1 VSTRPGGVEVRV
13 DHVSKSFEDGRIRAL
28 QDVSLRLDPGDVVS
42 LTGPS
47 GGGKSTLL
55 NLIGALDRPDAG
67 SIVVG
72 GEHLERLG
80 NPSEYRAAT
89 VGFVFQFHHL
99 IPTLNALENVQL
111 PMIGRG
117 LGRADREARARELL
131 EDCAI
136 AHRAKASPST
146 LSGGERQRVAIARAL
161 ANGPRLLLA
170 DEPTGALDSVTGG
183 QIVELL
189 LSLRSRGGMTVL
201 LVTNDE
207 DVADLADRTL
217 RIRDGR
223 LEPGPVGVPHE
234 PGATRAGAPRS
245 A

>member
-1 VSTRPGGVEVRV
+1 MSSGAEVAVE
-13 DHVSKSFEDGRIRAL
+13 HVSKSFEDGRIRAL
-28 QDVSLRLDPGDVVS
+28 DDVSFRLEPGDVVS

-55 NLIGALDRPDAG
+55 NLIGALDKPDSG
-67 SIVVG
+67 SIAVG
-72 GEHLERLG
+72 GERLEDLG
-80 NPSEYRAAT
+80 DASGYRAAT

-99 IPTLNALENVQL
+99 IPTLTAHENVQL
-111 PMIGRG
+111 PMMGRG
-117 LGRADREARARELL
+117 LGRAEREARALELL

-136 AHRAKASPST
+136 AHRAKAYPST

-170 DEPTGALDSVTGG
+170 DEPTGALDSVTGA

-189 LSLRSRGGMTVL
+189 LSLRERRGMTIL
-201 LVTNDE
+201 LVTNDD
-207 DVADLADRTL
+207 DVAGLADRTL

-223 LEPGPVGVPHE
+223 VHAA
-234 PGATRAGAPRS
+234 GATPAAAPRS
-245 A
+245 ASA

>member
-1 VSTRPGGVEVRV
+1 MSEQRGGVEVVV
-13 DHVSKSFEDGRIRAL
+13 DHVSKSFEDGRISAL
-28 QDVSLRLDPGDVVS
+28 DEVSFRLEPGDVVS

-67 SIVVG
+67 SIAVG
-72 GEHLERLG
+72 GERLEELRDS
-80 NPSEYRAAT
+80 SEYRAAT

-99 IPTLNALENVQL
+99 IPTLNAHENVQV
-111 PMIGRG
+111 PMMGRG
-117 LGRADREARARELL
+117 LGRAEREARAMELL

-170 DEPTGALDSVTGG
+170 DEPTGALDSATGG

-189 LSLRSRGGMTVL
+189 LSLRLRRGMTIL
-201 LVTNDE
+201 LVTNDD
-207 DVADLADRTL
+207 DVAELADRTL
-217 RIRDGR
+217 RIRDGHVFPSA
-223 LEPGPVGVPHE
+223 E
-234 PGATRAGAPRS
+234 ATRAAAPRS

>member
-1 VSTRPGGVEVRV
+1 VSSRPGGVEVV
-13 DHVSKSFEDGRIRAL
+13 VEHVSKSFEDGRIRAL
-28 QDVSLRLDPGDVVS
+28 EDVSFRLEPGDVVS

-72 GEHLERLG
+72 GERLEYLG
-80 NPSEYRAAT
+80 DPSEYRAAT
-89 VGFVFQFHHL
+89 IGFVFQFHHL
-99 IPTLNALENVQL
+99 IPTLNAHENVQV
-111 PMIGRG
+111 PMMGRG
-117 LGRADREARARELL
+117 LGRAEREARALELL

-136 AHRAKASPST
+136 AHRARASPST

-170 DEPTGALDSVTGG
+170 DEPTGALDSTTGA

-189 LSLRSRGGMTVL
+189 LSLRERRGMTIL

-207 DVADLADRTL
+207 DVAETADRTL
-217 RIRDGR
+217 RIRDGHVHAA
-223 LEPGPVGVPHE
+223 E
-234 PGATRAGAPRS
+234 ATRAEAPRS
-245 A
+245 V